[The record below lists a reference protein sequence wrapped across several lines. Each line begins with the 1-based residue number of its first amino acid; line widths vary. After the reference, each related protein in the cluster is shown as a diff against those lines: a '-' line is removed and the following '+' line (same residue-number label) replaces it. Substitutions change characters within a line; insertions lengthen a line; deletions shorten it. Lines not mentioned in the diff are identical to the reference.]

1 MWEEKRIG
9 TVWETTSNAV
19 TVLADPE
26 LTNLA
31 KKLGD
36 KTYFVGQIG
45 SYVIIP
51 VGKVFVIGMVAESGK
66 VVLGPE
72 GGAAERFQMRVILI
86 GMLRNNKFEPG
97 VSVLP
102 NADALV
108 FLLEDKDIKVVFS
121 TYQQYNFSPGTLS
134 VFENERAYLDP
145 NKFFGKHLAVLG
157 SSGAGKSCTVATI
170 LQQVVQYPDTRIVVL
185 DLHNEYKQAF
195 PKGSKHFEIAALE
208 LPYWLMNF
216 EEMIEMLID
225 PTDENLSLQTSLLQ
239 DLVYAAKRNANQ
251 NISDVI
257 TIDSPVFFDL
267 NQVRS
272 KLQFLD
278 TERTTFA
285 GGESRVGPYYGKLTR
300 LIVRLTSKM
309 NDPRYEFMF
318 KLKVCK
324 TTESVKPLMMMIFG
338 LDGKSKITVM
348 DMSGVP
354 FDIVNTVAALLAR
367 ITFDFNFWNPNRAD
381 LPLLLVFEEAHN
393 YLSVLEGGSRAA
405 RRTVERIAK
414 EGRKYGVSCMVV
426 SQRPSEISET
436 ILSQCNNFVILRLL
450 NPTDQAF
457 IRNLVPETF
466 TGLDAAI
473 PLLRQGEAVIV
484 GDSIPMPQ
492 RIQIDFPD
500 PPPRS
505 GDVKF
510 FDKWKQAGAKTDVSD
525 VMDRWWSQRRS

>member
-1 MWEEKRIG
+1 MWEQKRIG
-9 TVWETTSNAV
+9 TVWEITSTEV
-19 TVLADPE
+19 TAMVDPQI
-26 LTNLA
+26 TNLT
-31 KKLGD
+31 KKIGE
-36 KTYFVGQIG
+36 KTYTIGQIG

-51 VGKVFVIGMVAESGK
+51 AGKVFVIGMVSEFRKTVLQLAEGM
-66 VVLGPE
+66 
-72 GGAAERFQMRVILI
+72 AERFTMKIILI
-86 GMLRNNKFEPG
+86 GVLKNNKFEAG
-97 VSVLP
+97 VSILP
-102 NADALV
+102 TADSIV

-121 TYQQYNFSPGTLS
+121 AYQQFNFSLGLLS
-134 VFENERAYLDP
+134 FFENERAYLDP
-145 NKFFGKHLAVLG
+145 NRFFGKHLAILG
-157 SSGAGKSCTVATI
+157 SSGSGKSCTVASI
-170 LQQVVQYPDTRIVVL
+170 LQKVVEYPDTRIMVL

-195 PKGSKHFEIAALE
+195 PSGAKHFEIAALE

-225 PTDENLSLQTSLLQ
+225 PSDENGSIQVSLLQ
-239 DLVYAAKRNANQ
+239 DLVYAAKKSANQ
-251 NISDVI
+251 KLSEVI
-257 TIDSPVFFDL
+257 TVDSPVYFDL

-272 KLQFLD
+272 KLHFFE
-278 TERTTFA
+278 TERTTLA
-285 GGESRVGPYYGKLTR
+285 GVSKEGPYYGKLTR

-309 NDPRYEFMF
+309 NDPRYAFMF
-318 KLKVCK
+318 KLRVCE
-324 TTESVKPLMMMIFG
+324 TTDSVKPLMMMFFG
-338 LDGKSKITVM
+338 LDGKSKITIM

-393 YLSVLEGGSRAA
+393 YLSTVEGGSKAA
-405 RRTVERIAK
+405 RRIVERIAK

-436 ILSQCNNFVILRLL
+436 ILSQCNNFVILRLP
-450 NPTDQAF
+450 NPTDQSF
-457 IRNLVPETF
+457 IRKLVPETF

-473 PLLRQGEAVIV
+473 PMLRQGEAIIV

-492 RIQIDFPD
+492 RIQIDFPN

-510 FDKWKQAGAKTDVSD
+510 FDKWKQAGAKTNVSD
-525 VMDRWWSQRRS
+525 VMERWWSQTRS